1 MSGLVSVVFFF
12 LGIIWAIAGKDV
24 FAVLACFLIYA
35 VLSGVWEINQLRQDL
50 QDYKDDDM
58 SEVYDAYKRN
68 WRDMDDE

>member
-1 MSGLVSVVFFF
+1 MSGLVSIVFFGM
-12 LGIIWAIAGKDV
+12 GIFFAIAGRDLIEV
-24 FAVLACFLIYA
+24 FACFLIYA
-35 VLSGVWEINQLRQDL
+35 ILSGVWEINQLRQDL